1 MNVQHE
7 IFHATIVHDF
17 LFWIQIVSSSYV
29 RTLLLRPFS
38 LEFIGRHRT
47 ITFTVSAMVEGLV
60 RTVLLPKVIWRREAP
75 CLQQETIGSNKIV
88 LKMLP

>member
-7 IFHATIVHDF
+7 FCHVTIVHDF

-47 ITFTVSAMVEGLV
+47 ITFTVSAMVENLV
-60 RTVLLPKVIWRREAP
+60 RTVL
-75 CLQQETIGSNKIV
+75 
-88 LKMLP
+88 